1 MARLRLFANLREIAG
16 TSKAEFPGDTV
27 DAVVNAAGAAY
38 GEQFHD
44 AAGHAGTWV
53 NGDPAT
59 GATLVSDTDEVA
71 LIPPVSGGAGVM
83 SDTPVSN
90 ALLVGS
96 AVLLLALANTIG
108 SVAVFAAVAVGVIS
122 IWALDLQR
130 ETATGGLDIQLP
142 PIFASIVAAALAV
155 TGMADRF
162 SGFGL
167 ALVFALI
174 SGMVWALSVPDAR
187 HLTTLSATL
196 VVQIVAAGATGGLM
210 LARLSTDGERIV
222 GILLIQIVVAGLAT
236 WLATQLALPF
246 LDPYVLGAVGAIL
259 AGLLA
264 AWLWDQTPIWFF
276 LLEGAVVAMALI
288 AGRGFGAVC
297 RTGEVYLVDRPPGM
311 LSDLDGPL
319 LAAALFVPI
328 LRLVG

>member
-1 MARLRLFANLREIAG
+1 MARLRLFANLRELAG

-27 DAVVNAAGAAY
+27 EAVVAAAGEAYGTKFVDAVA
-38 GEQFHD
+38 
-44 AAGHAGTWV
+44 HAGTWV

-59 GATLVSDTDEVA
+59 SKTAIGDSDEVA
-71 LIPPVSGGAGVM
+71 LIPPVSGGAGVI
-83 SDTPVSN
+83 SDTPTSN
-90 ALLVGS
+90 ALLAGA
-96 AVLLLALANTIG
+96 AVFLLALANTLG
-108 SVAVFAAVAVGVIS
+108 SVALFSAVVVLVVS
-122 IWALDLQR
+122 VWALDLHR
-130 ETATGGLDIQLP
+130 ETATGGLELQLP
-142 PIFASIVAAALAV
+142 PILASIVAAAVAV
-155 TGMADRF
+155 AGMSDRF

-167 ALVFALI
+167 AIVFALI
-174 SGMVWALSVPDAR
+174 SAMVWALIVEDAR

-196 VVQIVAAGATGGLM
+196 VVQIIASGATAGLI
-210 LARLSTDGERIV
+210 LARLSAGGERIV

-236 WLATQLALPF
+236 WLATKLALPF
-246 LDPYVLGAVGAIL
+246 LDPYVLGAVGAIV
-259 AGLLA
+259 AGLVA
-264 AWLWDQTPIWFF
+264 AWLWDQTPVLYF

-297 RTGEVYLVDRPPGM
+297 RTGEVYLVDRPPGV